1 MMTFTERLNRF
12 FEELP
17 IFGAGVGSGALGERL
32 LGCLPVFAQR
42 ALARHN
48 RWLVIR
54 PEGRQAQVELVMGL
68 ETRPLGEMDLTHRMA
83 VPDIAGVGEQDRAP
97 GLELRLPRE
106 AVLRRTVSL
115 PSQVRANLPQVI
127 RYELDRLSPFESKDV
142 LFDFVALSGPKTADR
157 LRLDLALC
165 RRDLVEDWMT
175 QLEALG
181 TPVDRITWDGAWSRA
196 NLLPAERRPKRRH
209 WRLTLGSASV
219 IVSIL
224 LAMAILVT
232 PLWQKHRIARQL
244 DAEVARLRSQ
254 AIAVD
259 ELRQELERVR
269 QGSTAVIQRKLEQP
283 SILEMLRELTDRLPE
298 DTWVQNLEFSADQVD
313 IRGESGQATALI
325 AILEQSPGI
334 DGVSFGSPVTQI
346 ASTGKERFN
355 IAFRYTR
362 GGAE

>member
-1 MMTFTERLNRF
+1 MTFTERLNRF

-17 IFGAGVGSGALGERL
+17 IVGAGVGSGALGERL
-32 LGCLPVFAQR
+32 LGCLPAFAHR

-48 RWLVIR
+48 RRLVIR
-54 PEGRQAQVELVMGL
+54 PEGRQARIELVMGL
-68 ETRPLGEMDLTHRMA
+68 ETRPLGEMDLTHRPA
-83 VPDIAGVGEQDRAP
+83 VPDIAGIGEQGRAP
-97 GLELRLPRE
+97 GIELRLPRE
-106 AVLRRTVSL
+106 AVLRRTVSF

-175 QLEALG
+175 QLETLG

-209 WRLTLGSASV
+209 WRLTLGSASA

-232 PLWQKHRIARQL
+232 PLWQKHRIAHQL

-298 DTWVQNLEFSADQVD
+298 DTWVQSLEFSADQVD
-313 IRGESGQATALI
+313 IRGESGQTTALI

-346 ASTGKERFN
+346 AGTGKERFN